1 LINLA
6 ALEAEIPLNHTSGR
20 FRRLRAY
27 RRNAVAVGGDKNL
40 CLFVAKN
47 PTI

>member
-1 LINLA
+1 LINPA
-6 ALEAEIPLNHTSGR
+6 ALEAEIPLDHTSGR

-27 RRNAVAVGGDKNL
+27 RRNAVAVRGDKIL